1 MDKDT
6 KSARTQAEVPRK
18 GALSNYKVQKTI
30 TTITFMLIPLLLLIV
45 LTYIPATNMLIYSFQ
60 DRTQFS
66 VNDSFVGFDNYL
78 TVFSQ
83 PEYFRPLL
91 NSLYYLAGSFIQLSL
106 ALLLASII
114 CSKVR
119 FANIFK
125 GFIFFPYM
133 INGVAIA
140 LIFVRFFQLGDGFIT
155 TDGAL
160 NSIIKLFGGEGVK
173 FLSGSLSANI
183 SLVFVSIW
191 RYIGF
196 DFVMFMGAIQSISP
210 DLYEASD
217 LDGANSWQ
225 RFQYIIFPSI
235 RPIIGLQMILAIKG
249 AISVFEIPYIMTGG
263 KFGTSTFVI
272 QTIETAFKYN
282 KVGLASAMAI
292 ILLVIIII
300 VTVIQKLIFREEA

>member
-225 RFQYIIFPSI
+225 RFQYIVFPSI

-292 ILLVIIII
+292 ILLAIIII

>member
-225 RFQYIIFPSI
+225 RFQYIVFPSI

>member
-292 ILLVIIII
+292 ILLAIIII

>member
-173 FLSGSLSANI
+173 FLSDPLSANI

-225 RFQYIIFPSI
+225 RFQYIVFPSI

-292 ILLVIIII
+292 ILLAIIII

>member
-173 FLSGSLSANI
+173 FLSDPLSANI

-292 ILLVIIII
+292 ILLAIIII

>member
-1 MDKDT
+1 MEKDAKAMPRRT
-6 KSARTQAEVPRK
+6 ESALKRS
-18 GALSNYKVQKTI
+18 LSNYKVQRII
-30 TTITFMLIPLLLLIV
+30 TTIIFMFVPLLLLIV
-45 LTYIPATNMLIYSFQ
+45 LTYIPATNMFIYSFQ
-60 DRTQFS
+60 ERTQFS
-66 VNDSFVGFDNYL
+66 KNASFVGFNNYV
-78 TVFSQ
+78 TVFTQ
-83 PEYFRPLL
+83 PEYFKPLL
-91 NSLYYLAGSFIQLSL
+91 NSIYYLVGSFIQLAL
-106 ALLLASII
+106 ALLLASIV
-114 CSKVR
+114 CSKVKL
-119 FANIFK
+119 ANVFK

-160 NSIIKLFGGEGVK
+160 NSIIKLLGGEGVK
-173 FLSGSLSANI
+173 FLSTPLSANI

-196 DFVMFMGAIQSISP
+196 DFVMFMGAIQSIP
-210 DLYEASD
+210 LDLYEAAD

-225 RFQYIIFPSI
+225 RFRYIVFPSI

-282 KVGLASAMAI
+282 KVGLASAMAV
-292 ILLVIIII
+292 ILLIIIII
-300 VTVIQKLIFREEA
+300 VTVIQKLIFREET